1 MTSHLSCQPERS
13 NSLLYLRPVLLRVIV
28 VDVLARHS
36 VEAVVPAVEGH
47 PDGRDDVAP
56 SLAGVLQRVLQVV
69 QAVVP
74 FAALESMSLA
84 ASPGGLCQLLSRPFT
99 CVCSHLS
106 VTAYALVLVGAKS
119 ASNVQTE
126 AGTYQTLGEGIDVAE
141 GLEAGEV
148 RPDPGDGDA
157 DIGVGGGLLGVERR
171 DRLDA
176 AGLAGAD
183 QPALR
188 NLNAELV
195 GLILVRSEALLRLG
209 GGLVRQSAGRGE
221 QRRRR
226 GGEDDAEQ

>member
-69 QAVVP
+69 QAVCR
-74 FAALESMSLA
+74 
-84 ASPGGLCQLLSRPFT
+84 PGVDELGGEPRRP
-99 CVCSHLS
+99 LP
-106 VTAYALVLVGAKS
+106 AP
-119 ASNVQTE
+119 VQ
-126 AGTYQTLGEGIDVAE
+126 AVHQTLGEGIDVAE